1 VQWIDP
7 FVQSPPLLYAA
18 AILFGLIIG
27 SFLNVVI
34 LRLPKM
40 MQAAWESDCA
50 ALVGTSAEHSSTPS
64 PSLTDPPSTCPHCGH
79 RIRPLENIPLIS
91 YLVLRGRCSACHRR
105 IGLRYPAIE
114 LLSAGLTLAV
124 VIQFGLSPQ
133 TLPALIL
140 TWCLITLAVID
151 LDTQLLPDRITLPL
165 VWLGLILSLFGLF
178 AESTDAI
185 IGAVGGYLTLWTVF
199 HVFRLLT
206 GKEGMGYGDFKLL
219 AVFGAWLGWAYLPQV
234 LLLSALTGAV
244 VGVALI
250 ISGRHARGDPM
261 PFGPFI
267 AAAGWISL
275 MWGSQINSTY
285 LRLAGL

>member
-1 VQWIDP
+1 VQWLDP
-7 FVQSPPLLYAA
+7 FVHSPPLLYGT

-50 ALVGTSAEHSSTPS
+50 SLAGTPAAESATPT
-64 PSLTDPPSTCPHCGH
+64 PSLTRPPSSCPHCGH

-91 YLVLRGRCSACHRR
+91 YLVLRGRCSACHQP

-114 LLSAGLTLAV
+114 LLSAALTLAV
-124 VIQFGLSPQ
+124 VVQFGLSPQ

-140 TWCLITLAVID
+140 TWCLIALAVID

-165 VWLGLILSLFGLF
+165 VWFGLILSLFGVF
-178 AESTDAI
+178 AGSADAI
-185 IGAVGGYLTLWTVF
+185 IGAVAGYLTLWTVF

-219 AVFGAWLGWAYLPQV
+219 AVFGAWLGWASLPQI

-244 VGVALI
+244 VGVGLI
-250 ISGRHARGDPM
+250 ISGRHARGEPM

-275 MWGSQINSTY
+275 MWGDQINAAY
-285 LRLAGL
+285 LGLAGL